1 MKKYFVGMLLVCV
14 GGIPGWSQ
22 QLPFF
27 THHVLNPYIY
37 NPAFAGY
44 DQSATFY
51 LTHRQQ
57 WLGVEG
63 APASTHL
70 SFHTPAGNRNPIS
83 LGADVLHDRIGVLR
97 HSNVRATIAYM
108 IPLSAEKEHYL
119 KAGFSAGVGLHQYD
133 LSGPNVTSDAVILRA
148 SNNST
153 FLDGRFGVQ
162 YHYENLNI
170 GLALPHL
177 LTPPAA
183 NPDGFSNVAFDQFSR
198 AIASVNYRFNLG
210 VESNLA
216 FVPTLLY
223 NFSQT
228 SESQAEAIGLLEFH
242 RSFWVGGSY
251 QQALGFGGLVGFKM
265 KNLKF
270 SYHYGTGGS
279 ELSQYAGGTHEAQ
292 LGFTIG
298 KKKVMVKRKPRLTTQ
313 TDADAIPEATIKK
326 GRRRKKKEEEI
337 PDRKKLPSQREP
349 QETFNDDSFEKVEQ
363 GIILIP
369 SEEEANPGVV
379 DPVAPNDAPS
389 LPNESNNTAPGADVP
404 GVDAPGVDAPG
415 VTESRETLSPS
426 SPGQEPE
433 ASDNPSETA
442 EEDAI
447 SWDTPGVDTP
457 GVDTPGVDVPNVNSV
472 SDDPPAS
479 ADNVWEGN
487 DEVDPWQGLE
497 DEQTA
502 TPPPSFDESAERAI
516 TKVKTVSSD
525 HPLEM
530 PGGTYIIAGTFSQR
544 PNADRL
550 AQQLA
555 QQGFGTQV
563 GYNTAKGYYYVSLF
577 ESDDLD
583 DVKKRLYRVRGNESL
598 KKAWILVIE

>member
-1 MKKYFVGMLLVCV
+1 MRKYVLGILLSWA
-14 GGIPGWSQ
+14 GSTSGWSQ

-57 WLGVEG
+57 WLGIEG

-70 SFHTPAGNRNPIS
+70 SFHTPAGNNNPIS
-83 LGADVLHDRIGVLR
+83 LGADIVHDRIGVLR
-97 HSNVRATIAYM
+97 HSTVKATIAYM

-119 KAGFSAGVGLHQYD
+119 KAGFSAGIGMHQYD
-133 LSGPNVTSDAVILRA
+133 LSATNYASDAVIQRA
-148 SNNST
+148 ANNST

-162 YHYENLNI
+162 YHYEKLNI

-177 LTPPAA
+177 LTPPAQ

-210 VESNLA
+210 VESDLA
-216 FVPTLLY
+216 FIPTLLY

-228 SESQAEAIGLLEFH
+228 SSSQAEAIGLLEFH
-242 RSFWVGGSY
+242 RAFWVGGSY
-251 QQALGFGGLVGFKM
+251 QQQLGFGGLVGFKM
-265 KNLKF
+265 KNIKF
-270 SYHYGTGGS
+270 SYHYSTGGS
-279 ELSQYAGGTHEAQ
+279 ELSRYAGGTHEAQ

-326 GRRRKKKEEEI
+326 GRRRKRKEEEAI

-349 QETFNDDSFEKVEQ
+349 KETFNDDSFQEVEQ

-369 SEEEANPGVV
+369 SEGEQNNSTPTEKSDATNQEAP
-379 DPVAPNDAPS
+379 A
-389 LPNESNNTAPGADVP
+389 
-404 GVDAPGVDAPG
+404 
-415 VTESRETLSPS
+415 TE
-426 SPGQEPE
+426 GQP
-433 ASDNPSETA
+433 ADNPSPPTSPENDPSIP
-442 EEDAI
+442 EDP
-447 SWDTPGVDTP
+447 STSP
-457 GVDTPGVDVPNVNSV
+457 
-472 SDDPPAS
+472 
-479 ADNVWEGN
+479 DNVWEGN
-487 DEVDPWQGLE
+487 DDIDPWQGLE
-497 DEQTA
+497 DEQAA
-502 TPPPSFDESAERAI
+502 TPPSFDESAERAI
-516 TKVKTVSSD
+516 TKVKTVRSD
-525 HPLEM
+525 NPLEM
-530 PGGTYIIAGTFSQR
+530 KGGTYIIAGTFSQQ

-555 QQGFGTQV
+555 QQGFDTQV
-563 GYNTAKGYYYVSLF
+563 GFNTAKGYYYVSLF

-583 DVKKRLYRVRGNESL
+583 DAKKRLYRVRGNESL

>member
-14 GGIPGWSQ
+14 GSIPGWSQ

-177 LTPPAA
+177 LTPPTA

-198 AIASVNYRFNLG
+198 AIASVNYRFTLG
-210 VESNLA
+210 VESDLA

-404 GVDAPGVDAPG
+404 GVDASGVDAPG
-415 VTESRETLSPS
+415 
-426 SPGQEPE
+426 
-433 ASDNPSETA
+433 
-442 EEDAI
+442 
-447 SWDTPGVDTP
+447 
-457 GVDTPGVDVPNVNSV
+457 VNSV